1 VCPWLVFLLER
12 VRGQC
17 SSLERVLAHGECPLS
32 RALLGR
38 LDGQLVLGEG
48 AADGACLLGTQVLGL
63 EALVLVELAQVLLL
77 CLVDD
82 CEHARDG
89 LAHVTD
95 LGELR
100 GRAAGNLGNP
110 QLRQLRLQL
119 IELLN
124 KFILLFTPKV
134 FCLNLAHV
142 YRSEIASR

>member
-1 VCPWLVFLLER
+1 M
-12 VRGQC
+12 
-17 SSLERVLAHGECPLS
+17 
-32 RALLGR
+32 
-38 LDGQLVLGEG
+38 LGES
-48 AADGACLLGTQVLGL
+48 AADGACLLGAQVLGL

-82 CEHARDG
+82 GEHARDG

-100 GRAAGNLGNP
+100 GRTAGNLGNS

-124 KFILLFTPKV
+124 KFILLFTSKV

-142 YRSEIASR
+142 YR